1 VAGGLPW
8 RGPLGRLLLGWAA
21 CLGLVLLAVPVGH
34 RAGAGTTGVRFLAEL
49 LSDGAWRWLSAS
61 TRPPVREPPIDT
73 PGLAAHV
80 WRPAGGAPWPALVL
94 VHGLTP
100 AGRDDARL
108 GWAAELLARAGF
120 RVVVPDLPALRRQ
133 QLRPEDAGAVAAAL
147 GVVEPPASIVAVSV
161 GARPAIAA
169 AADPALA
176 ARVRLVVSLGGYAEA
191 RELVRYFTTGAY
203 GLGGVAGRVRLD
215 PALGRAF
222 LGLNLDLVRDAADR
236 AAVAAALE
244 GGPLP
249 ATAGAEARAVL
260 AVLENRD
267 PARVDALLAALP
279 SETRALLDALSPAR
293 LVGRLPS
300 RLVLVHGRD
309 DPAIPF
315 TESLRLAAA
324 ADPRRTRLVLVD
336 LFVHVEGRPPGWRQV
351 RDLLGLW
358 SVVFELL
365 RVSPHVPLPLWG
377 RERNAPRS

>member
-1 VAGGLPW
+1 MTGGRFW
-8 RGPLGRLLLGWAA
+8 RGPLGRLLVGWLA
-21 CLGLVLLAVPVGH
+21 CLGVVLVAVPLIQ
-34 RAGAGTTGVRFLAEL
+34 RAAAGTTGVRYLAEL
-49 LSDGAWRWLSAS
+49 LSDGGWPWLSAS
-61 TRPPVREPPIDT
+61 SRAPVREPSIET

-100 AGRDDARL
+100 EGRDDGRL
-108 GWAAELLARAGF
+108 GWAAELLARAGL

-147 GVVEPPASIVAVSV
+147 GVARRPAAIVAVSV
-161 GARPAIAA
+161 GVRPAVAA
-169 AADPALA
+169 AADPAVA
-176 ARVRLVVSLGGYAEA
+176 ARVRLVLSLGGYAEA

-203 GLGGVAGRVRLD
+203 ALGELGGRVQFD
-215 PALGRAF
+215 PALARAF
-222 LGLNLDLVRDAADR
+222 MGLNLDLVRDPADR
-236 AAVAAALE
+236 AAVAAALQ
-244 GGPLP
+244 GGSLP
-249 ATAGAEARAVL
+249 GTAGAEARAVL
-260 AVLENRD
+260 ALLENRD

-279 SETRALLDALSPAR
+279 AETRALLDALSPAR

-324 ADPRRTRLVLVD
+324 ANPRRTRLVLVD
-336 LFVHVEGRPPGWRQV
+336 LFAHVEGRRPGWRQL

-358 SVVFELL
+358 TAVYELL
-365 RVSPHVPLPLWG
+365 RD
-377 RERNAPRS
+377 

>member
-1 VAGGLPW
+1 MPYHTRVAGAIPW

-21 CLGLVLLAVPVGH
+21 CVGLVLLAAPAGQ
-34 RAGAGTTGVRFLAEL
+34 RAAAGMTGARFLAEL

-61 TRPPVREPPIDT
+61 TPPPVREPSIDT
-73 PGLAAHV
+73 PALAAHV
-80 WRPAGGAPWPALVL
+80 WRPAARAPWPALVL

-100 AGRDDARL
+100 AGRDDGHL

-120 RVVVPDLPALRRQ
+120 RVVVPDLPALRSQR
-133 QLRPEDAGAVAAAL
+133 LRPEDAGAVAAAL
-147 GVVEPPASIVAVSV
+147 SAAEPPVAVVAASV

-169 AADPALA
+169 AAEPAVA
-176 ARVRLVVSLGGYAEA
+176 PRVRLVLSLGGYAEA

-203 GLGGVAGRVRLD
+203 GLGQVTGRVRFD
-215 PALGRAF
+215 PGLGRAF

-244 GGPLP
+244 GGRLP

-279 SETRALLDALSPAR
+279 PETRALLDALSPAR
-293 LVGRLPS
+293 LVHRLPS

-309 DPAIPF
+309 DPAVPF

-336 LFVHVEGRPPGWRQV
+336 LFAHVEGRRPGWRQA

-358 SVVFELL
+358 TAVYELL
-365 RVSPHVPLPLWG
+365 RT
-377 RERNAPRS
+377 

>member
-1 VAGGLPW
+1 MTGGRFW
-8 RGPLGRLLLGWAA
+8 RGPLGRLLVGWLA
-21 CLGLVLLAVPVGH
+21 CLGVVLVAVPLIQ
-34 RAGAGTTGVRFLAEL
+34 RAAAGTTGVRYLAEL
-49 LSDGAWRWLSAS
+49 LSDGGWPWLSAS
-61 TRPPVREPPIDT
+61 SRAPVREPSIET

-100 AGRDDARL
+100 EGRDDGRL

-147 GVVEPPASIVAVSV
+147 GVARRPAAIVAVSV
-161 GARPAIAA
+161 GVRPAVAA
-169 AADPALA
+169 AADPAVA
-176 ARVRLVVSLGGYAEA
+176 ARVRLVLSLGGYAEA

-203 GLGGVAGRVRLD
+203 ALGELGGRVQFD
-215 PALGRAF
+215 PALARAF
-222 LGLNLDLVRDAADR
+222 MGLNLDLVRDPADR
-236 AAVAAALE
+236 AAVAAALQ
-244 GGPLP
+244 GGSLP

-260 AVLENRD
+260 ALLENRD

-279 SETRALLDALSPAR
+279 AETRALLDALSPAR

-324 ADPRRTRLVLVD
+324 ANPRRTRLVLVD
-336 LFVHVEGRPPGWRQV
+336 LFAHVEGRRPGWRQL

-358 SVVFELL
+358 TAVYELL
-365 RVSPHVPLPLWG
+365 RD
-377 RERNAPRS
+377 